1 MQITLEDPNSATHR
15 VKIRFFCS
23 YKGDNDDN
31 FSLAHTIRKLFQVS
45 RAEMG
50 REPLTQSSMS
60 TERITLNVKLLE
72 PRKRSGLDNVKDI
85 LPPKKKKK
93 GEDETEVKDT
103 RFDNMKQF
111 RLSKQFA
118 LLNTWHV
125 CF

>member
-15 VKIRFFCS
+15 VKICFFYS
-23 YKGDNDDN
+23 DNDDN
-31 FSLAHTIRKLFQVS
+31 FSLAHTARKLFQVS

-50 REPLTQSSMS
+50 REPLTESSMS
-60 TERITLNVKLLE
+60 TERITPNVKFLE

-111 RLSKQFA
+111 
-118 LLNTWHV
+118 
-125 CF
+125 